1 MLKYIT
7 IQLYTWIEIK
17 NEEVLY
23 LQIEKYHQVMSLSGV
38 KKNPVMQNNACTM
51 NHLDKNSYFLEH
63 EYKLPEIIMIY

>member
-1 MLKYIT
+1 
-7 IQLYTWIEIK
+7 
-17 NEEVLY
+17 
-23 LQIEKYHQVMSLSGV
+23 MSLSGV